1 VDLGYQCA
9 CPRDV
14 LRPVAG
20 DHQNFVL
27 RWRCVVDDHLA
38 EHGHFFRGDH
48 DVADDLQNFVL
59 HWRCVVDGRGPPDVH
74 FLAVDCRSHALHRE
88 AVDHLM
94 GALLRSVAFHQSP
107 DGFPGPVAA
116 QCEDV
121 QTNVAEVLAQN
132 ILLRLQRPWVGGPCM
147 DVRYQ
152 HAAADHRMPDV
163 HDVVGDHL
171 ASAEAD
177 HQTPD
182 VHGGVSD
189 HRMMALIRNVSFRHY
204 SGDHQILAAG
214 TRDLAVRGERN
225 LCLRYPC
232 LGYVK
237 PEQMCEA
244 VRLERLRRQWVLD
257 EQSLAVD
264 PECRRALPVLDRA
277 LRDFDRAL
285 RVLDNDHRAHET
297 CRHSFFWV
305 PPCQCKEHWL

>member
-107 DGFPGPVAA
+107 DGFPVPVAA
-116 QCEDV
+116 QCEGV
-121 QTNVAEVLAQN
+121 QTNVAEVLAKN
-132 ILLRLQRPWVGGPCM
+132 ILLRLQRPWVGGPCK

-171 ASAEAD
+171 ASVAADHRIPDVHGGVGDHLASAEAD

-182 VHGGVSD
+182 VHGGVVD

-204 SGDHQILAAG
+204 SGDHQIQ
-214 TRDLAVRGERN
+214 AVRPVADDHLLAHDQQSHVSHR
-225 LCLRYPC
+225 
-232 LGYVK
+232 
-237 PEQMCEA
+237 EA
-244 VRLERLRRQWVLD
+244 D
-257 EQSLAVD
+257 
-264 PECRRALPVLDRA
+264 
-277 LRDFDRAL
+277 
-285 RVLDNDHRAHET
+285 AHQQ
-297 CRHSFFWV
+297 HAG
-305 PPCQCKEHWL
+305 Q